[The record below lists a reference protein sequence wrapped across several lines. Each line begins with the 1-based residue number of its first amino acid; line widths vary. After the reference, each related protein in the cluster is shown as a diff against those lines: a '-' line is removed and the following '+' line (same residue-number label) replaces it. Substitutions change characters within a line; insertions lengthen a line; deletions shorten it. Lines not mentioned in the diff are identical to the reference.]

1 MLYKKIQCVC
11 EVDAYAL
18 KKTNI
23 IFVVVF
29 VFVWGKKWFFYLTE
43 DFLFFSCVVKINK
56 IIYCHG
62 SQCSAPCSS
71 LKSYKW
77 IILCFLKCSHLFLYD
92 WFHFFTH
99 AAIYY
104 WILHRTKEIE
114 RERERVALIFII
126 IFQCYHMVD
135 LFAVSL
141 LKRWI

>member
-23 IFVVVF
+23 IFVV
-29 VFVWGKKWFFYLTE
+29 FVWGKKWFFYLTE
-43 DFLFFSCVVKINK
+43 HFLFFSCVVKINK

-99 AAIYY
+99 ETIYY

-114 RERERVALIFII
+114 RERTCGIDFYHYFSMLPYGRFI
-126 IFQCYHMVD
+126 CS
-135 LFAVSL
+135 AVSL